1 MKKLTEINLKFALYL
16 ISFFAVVLFIASYKD
31 IVEWA
36 LKPLKNANVDYLYF
50 SVFGMIGLIAV
61 LIIFRTVLK
70 IYKIWNNEPK

>member
-50 SVFGMIGLIAV
+50 SIVALICLVAILV
-61 LIIFRTVLK
+61 IVRTGIE
-70 IYKIWNNEPK
+70 IYKNLKR